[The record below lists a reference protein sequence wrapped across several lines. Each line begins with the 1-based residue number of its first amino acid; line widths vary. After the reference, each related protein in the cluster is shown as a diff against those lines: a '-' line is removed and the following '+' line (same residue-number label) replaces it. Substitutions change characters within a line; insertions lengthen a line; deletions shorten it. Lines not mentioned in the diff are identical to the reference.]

1 MIKINLLPQEE
12 RKRGAPI
19 NKSVILAGFGAV
31 VVLLGMAY
39 GWYWL
44 SQEVGALQTSITQ
57 AQLDMKRYEQE
68 VKLVDKFREDKKRVE
83 EKIKVIESLVGAQ
96 AGPVRL
102 LDEVSR
108 ALPNEVWLTA
118 LTRTGKKMDVSGIAF
133 SNFSV
138 ANFMTNL
145 GKGAPLI
152 SNVDLVV
159 SEKAV
164 VEQVPVERFSVTM
177 EVKEG
182 KGS

>member
-1 MIKINLLPQEE
+1 MIKINLLPQSE
-12 RKRGAPI
+12 RKRGAPV
-19 NKSVILAGFGAV
+19 NTTVILAALGGV
-31 VVLLGMAY
+31 VILLGMGY

-44 SQEVGALQTSITQ
+44 SQEVGGLQTSITQ
-57 AQLDMKRYEQE
+57 GQAELKRYEQE
-68 VKLVDKFREDKKRVE
+68 VKLVDKFREDKKRLE
-83 EKIKVIESLVGAQ
+83 DKIKVIESLVGAQ

-108 ALPNEVWLTA
+108 ALPNEVWLTT
-118 LTRTGKKMDVSGIAF
+118 LTRAGKKMEVSGVAF

-145 GKGAPLI
+145 GKASPLI

-159 SEKAV
+159 SEKTV
-164 VEQVPVERFSVTM
+164 VEQLPVERFSITM

>member
-1 MIKINLLPQEE
+1 
-12 RKRGAPI
+12 
-19 NKSVILAGFGAV
+19 
-31 VVLLGMAY
+31 
-39 GWYWL
+39 
-44 SQEVGALQTSITQ
+44 
-57 AQLDMKRYEQE
+57 
-68 VKLVDKFREDKKRVE
+68 
-83 EKIKVIESLVGAQ
+83 KIKVIGSLVDAQ

-108 ALPNEVWLTA
+108 ALPNEVWLTT
-118 LTRTGKKMDVSGIAF
+118 LTRTGKKMEISGIAF

-145 GKGAPLI
+145 GKASPLI

-164 VEQVPVERFSVTM
+164 VEQVPVERFSITM